1 MTPSITNMTQPPVLI
16 GLIGYGFG
24 GRTFHAPFIA
34 AATNCELVAIVTRNP
49 DRRAAAQAEHPS
61 AQCVDSLPDL
71 IRLGVEAVAISTP
84 AETHIELV
92 HQAIDLGLAVVCDKP
107 FALDPQSAQ
116 SAYDHAARDH
126 AVISVFQ
133 NRRWDSDLLTVQ
145 KLIHADSL
153 GTLTR
158 FESRFERFAPER
170 GPRRAGGGT
179 LLDLGTHLIDQA
191 LLLFGPVSSVYGEL
205 RVRPDQEGRDD
216 DVFLALTHQSGFTSH
231 LICSW
236 TAGDSRRRFVVS
248 GTAGAYAV
256 DGLDGQEAALKE
268 GRSPAAEG
276 ATWGIEPESA
286 WGEIRRG
293 EAQTER
299 VPSERGRWDT
309 YYPAFAAAVRGDGVV
324 PVDARDSIRGLH
336 VIAAAR
342 ESAATGHIVQLSAD
356 E

>member
-1 MTPSITNMTQPPVLI
+1 MTQHPVRV
-16 GLIGYGFG
+16 GLVGYGFG

-34 AATNCELVAIVTRNP
+34 AATDCELIGVVTRDP
-49 DRRAAAQAEHPS
+49 ERRAAAQAEHPS
-61 AQCVDSLPDL
+61 TQCVDSLEDL
-71 IRLGVEAVAISTP
+71 VRIGVEAVAISTP
-84 AETHIELV
+84 ADTHIELV

-116 SAYDHAARDH
+116 SAYEHAEGKRI
-126 AVISVFQ
+126 VISVFQ

-145 KLIHADSL
+145 RLIKEDTL
-153 GTLTR
+153 GTITR
-158 FESRFERFAPER
+158 FESRFERFAPQR

-191 LLLFGPVSSVYGEL
+191 LLLFGPASSVYGEL
-205 RVRPDQEGRDD
+205 RTRLDQEGRDD
-216 DVFLALTHQSGFTSH
+216 DVFLALTHESGFTSH

-248 GTAGAYAV
+248 GTNGAYVV

-268 GRSPAAEG
+268 GRRPADEG
-276 ATWGIEPESA
+276 DTWGIERASA

-293 EAQTER
+293 DAPAEK

-309 YYPAFAAAVRGDGVV
+309 FYPAFAAAVRGNGAV
-324 PVDARDSIRGLH
+324 PVDARDSIRGLQ
-336 VIAAAR
+336 VIAAVR
-342 ESAATGHIVQLSAD
+342 QSAATGRVVQILAD